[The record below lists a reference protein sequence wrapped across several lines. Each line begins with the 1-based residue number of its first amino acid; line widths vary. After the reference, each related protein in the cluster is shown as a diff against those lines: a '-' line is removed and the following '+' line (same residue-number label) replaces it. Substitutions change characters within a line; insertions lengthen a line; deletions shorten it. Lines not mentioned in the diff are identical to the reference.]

1 VVRPPGKE
9 PGFHVFVPDIVPGFY
24 LPLGLAG
31 FRQHSFLI
39 GNVGFDRIGDEK
51 IRAAARSLGQLGE
64 SFFGFR
70 IEPDAEGCA
79 PCVRHEHILARAFR
93 RLSSWGSAGVK
104 AEGHK
109 LG

>member
-24 LPLGLAG
+24 LTLGLAG

-39 GNVGFDRIGDEK
+39 GNVGFDRVGDEK
-51 IRAAARSLGQLGE
+51 IRAAARGLGQLGE
-64 SFFGFR
+64 SFLCLR
-70 IEPDAEGCA
+70 IKPDAEGCS
-79 PCVRHEHILARAFR
+79 PCVRHEHILARAFPAIVV
-93 RLSSWGSAGVK
+93 GKCGVK
-104 AEGHK
+104 GEGPK